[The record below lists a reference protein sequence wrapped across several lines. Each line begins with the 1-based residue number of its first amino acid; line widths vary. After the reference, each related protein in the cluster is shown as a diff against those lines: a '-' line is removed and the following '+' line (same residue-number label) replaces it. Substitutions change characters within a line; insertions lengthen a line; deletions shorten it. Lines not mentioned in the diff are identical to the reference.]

1 MRPHRPA
8 SSDLEGAFRTAWNF
22 FVLNEGGLAVEDTS
36 MERRTLQRHNVVDV
50 VGGLLL
56 LTVAAA
62 LVGVALLV
70 AAS

>member
-1 MRPHRPA
+1 MPPHRPRF
-8 SSDLEGAFRTAWNF
+8 SHLEGAFRPCSNF
-22 FVLNEGGLAVEDTS
+22 FALNGRGSAVEETS
-36 MERRTLQRHNVVDV
+36 MERRTLPSHNVIDV

-56 LTVAAA
+56 LLVAAV

>member
-1 MRPHRPA
+1 MVRH
-8 SSDLEGAFRTAWNF
+8 LEGQLIHRHGF
-22 FVLNEGGLAVEDTS
+22 FVLNARVLATEELG
-36 MERRTLQRHNVVDV
+36 MERRTLHRHNAIDV

>member
-1 MRPHRPA
+1 MRGHFAPGR
-8 SSDLEGAFRTAWNF
+8 DFFR
-22 FVLNEGGLAVEDTS
+22 LNDGGSRVEDTS
-36 MERRTLQRHNVVDV
+36 MERRTLQRHTVVDV

-56 LTVAAA
+56 LTVAAV